1 MTLQTPQKVLLVED
15 DGPFNA
21 ALSDSFAIAGFE
33 VETHA
38 DGQSAL
44 ASLAVTL
51 PGVVVTDIRLP
62 RVDGHDL
69 LEAVQ
74 ARDPDLPVILMTGH
88 GDVAMAVGALKQGAY
103 DFIAKPF
110 ATDHMIASV
119 RRALETRR
127 LVLENRRLRQ
137 AAAEAE
143 DTSPLLG
150 QTPVMARLRETIR
163 QVAVADVDVLVEGET
178 GTGKE
183 LVARLIHRWS
193 RRHARSFV
201 AVDCAA
207 LPDAIADETLFGN
220 RTRRGRIA
228 EADRGTLF
236 IDEIDSMSPMLQGRL
251 LRVVEERELPSSTG
265 EPAPVNLRLV
275 AATKTDLHGSVAEG
289 RFRAD
294 LLYRLETVRIRIPPL
309 RERRADIGLLF
320 SAFLEDAARLHGVA
334 RPQIDVAMETRFLTD
349 DWPGNVRQLRNYATQ
364 VVLGLTSAPST
375 PASELG
381 LSDQMDQFEASVLRA
396 ALDRFEGDIAEVA
409 QALQLPRRSL
419 YARLQRH
426 GINPST
432 YRKRDSAPGDGGRS

>member
-1 MTLQTPQKVLLVED
+1 MTQQTPQKILLVED
-15 DGPFNA
+15 DGPFSA
-21 ALSDSFAIAGFE
+21 ALADSFAIAGFE
-33 VETHA
+33 IESYG

-44 ASLAVTL
+44 ASLAIAL
-51 PGVVVTDIRLP
+51 PGVIVSDIRMP

-69 LEAVQ
+69 LETVL
-74 ARDPDLPVILMTGH
+74 ARDPELPVILMTGH
-88 GDVAMAVGALKQGAY
+88 GDIAMAVAALKQGAY

-110 ATDHMIASV
+110 ATDHLIASV

-143 DTSPLLG
+143 DTFPLLG

-163 QVAVADVDVLVEGET
+163 QVASADVDVLIEGET

-193 RRHARSFV
+193 RRRSRSFV

-220 RTRRGRIA
+220 RVRRGRIA

-236 IDEIDSMSPMLQGRL
+236 LDEIDDMSPTLQGRL
-251 LRVVEERELPSSTG
+251 LRVVEERELPSATG
-265 EPAPVNLRLV
+265 EPTALDLRIV
-275 AATKTDLHGSVAEG
+275 AATKTDLHALATEG
-289 RFRAD
+289 RLRAD

-320 SAFLEDAARLHGVA
+320 SAFLDEAARQHGAARPPIDAAIEA
-334 RPQIDVAMETRFLTD
+334 RFLTH
-349 DWPGNVRQLRNYATQ
+349 DWPGNVRELRNYATQ
-364 VVLGLTSAPST
+364 VVLGLTSTRNAPV
-375 PASELG
+375 SELS
-381 LSDQMDQFEASVLRA
+381 LSDQMDQFEAGVLRA
-396 ALDRFEGDIAEVA
+396 ALERFDGDIAEVA
-409 QALQLPRRSL
+409 QALELPRRSL
-419 YARLQRH
+419 YARLQRQS
-426 GINPST
+426 INPAA
-432 YRKRDSAPGDGGRS
+432 YRK

>member
-1 MTLQTPQKVLLVED
+1 MTLEASQKVLLVED

-21 ALSDSFAIAGFE
+21 ALTDSFAIAGFD
-33 VETHA
+33 VETHG

-44 ASLAVTL
+44 ASLATAL
-51 PGVVVTDIRLP
+51 PGVIVSDIRLP
-62 RVDGHDL
+62 RIDGHDL
-69 LEAVQ
+69 LEAVL

-88 GDVAMAVGALKQGAY
+88 GDIAMAVGALKQGAY

-110 ATDHMIASV
+110 ATDHLIASV

-143 DTSPLLG
+143 DASPLLG
-150 QTPVMARLRETIR
+150 QTTVMARLRETIR
-163 QVAVADVDVLVEGET
+163 QVANADVDVLIEGET

-193 RRHARSFV
+193 RRRARSLI

-207 LPDAIADETLFGN
+207 LPDAIADEALFGN
-220 RTRRGRIA
+220 RVRRGRIA

-236 IDEIDSMSPMLQGRL
+236 LDEIDSMSPMLQGRL
-251 LRVVEERELPSSTG
+251 LRVAEERELPSASG
-265 EPAPVNLRLV
+265 EPTPVDLRIV
-275 AATKTDLHGSVAEG
+275 AATKSDLHAAVADG
-289 RFRAD
+289 LFRAD

-320 SAFLEDAARLHGVA
+320 SAFLDEAARLHGVP
-334 RPQIDVAMETRFLTD
+334 RPPIDAAMEARFLTH
-349 DWPGNVRQLRNYATQ
+349 DWPGNVRELRNYATQ
-364 VVLGLTSAPST
+364 AALGLSSVRSQPAP
-375 PASELG
+375 ELG
-381 LSDQMDQFEASVLRA
+381 LSEQMDHFEANILRA
-396 ALDRFEGDIAEVA
+396 TLERFEGDIAEVA
-409 QALQLPRRSL
+409 QALRLPRRSL

-426 GINPST
+426 GINPSA
-432 YRKRDSAPGDGGRS
+432 YRK

>member
-1 MTLQTPQKVLLVED
+1 MTLQAPQKVLLVED

-33 VETHA
+33 VETHG

-44 ASLAVTL
+44 ASLAVAL
-51 PGVVVTDIRLP
+51 PGVIVTDIRLP

-88 GDVAMAVGALKQGAY
+88 GDIAMAVGALKQGAY

-193 RRHARSFV
+193 RRHARGFV

-220 RTRRGRIA
+220 RARRGRIA

-265 EPAPVNLRLV
+265 GPAPVNLRIV
-275 AATKTDLHGSVAEG
+275 AATKTDLHGLVAEG

-320 SAFLEDAARLHGVA
+320 SAFLDDAARQHGVA
-334 RPQIDVAMETRFLTD
+334 RPQIDVAMEARFLTD
-349 DWPGNVRQLRNYATQ
+349 DWPGNVRELRNYATQ
-364 VVLGLTSAPST
+364 VVLGLTSAQHR

-381 LSDQMDQFEASVLRA
+381 LSDQMDQFEASILRA

-409 QALQLPRRSL
+409 AALQLPRRSL

-426 GINPST
+426 GINPSA
-432 YRKRDSAPGDGGRS
+432 YRRRDNAHGDGSKS

>member
-1 MTLQTPQKVLLVED
+1 MTLQASQKVLLVED

-21 ALSDSFAIAGFE
+21 ALTDSFAIAGFE
-33 VETHA
+33 VESHG

-44 ASLAVTL
+44 ASLATAL
-51 PGVVVTDIRLP
+51 PGVIVSDIRLP
-62 RVDGHDL
+62 RIDGHDL
-69 LEAVQ
+69 LEAVL

-88 GDVAMAVGALKQGAY
+88 GDIAMAVGALKQGAY

-110 ATDHMIASV
+110 ATDHLIASV

-143 DTSPLLG
+143 DASPLIG
-150 QTPVMARLRETIR
+150 QTTVMARLRETIR
-163 QVAVADVDVLVEGET
+163 QIANADVDVLVEGET

-193 RRHARSFV
+193 RRRTRSFV

-207 LPDAIADETLFGN
+207 LPDAIADETLFGS
-220 RTRRGRIA
+220 RARRGRIA

-236 IDEIDSMSPMLQGRL
+236 LDEIDSMSPMLQGRL
-251 LRVVEERELPSSTG
+251 LRVVEERELPSASG
-265 EPAPVNLRLV
+265 EPAPVDLRIV
-275 AATKTDLHGSVAEG
+275 AATKSDLHGSVTDD

-320 SAFLEDAARLHGVA
+320 SAFLDEAARLHGVA
-334 RPQIDVAMETRFLTD
+334 RPPIDAAMEARFLTD
-349 DWPGNVRQLRNYATQ
+349 DWPGNVRELRNYATQ
-364 VVLGLTSAPST
+364 AALGLASARSQPSM
-375 PASELG
+375 EFG
-381 LSDQMDQFEASVLRA
+381 LSDQMDHFEANILRA
-396 ALDRFEGDIAEVA
+396 TLERYEGDIAEVA
-409 QALQLPRRSL
+409 QALKLPRRSL

-426 GINPST
+426 GINPSA
-432 YRKRDSAPGDGGRS
+432 YRK

>member
-1 MTLQTPQKVLLVED
+1 MTLQSQQKVLLVED
-15 DGPFNA
+15 DGPLNA
-21 ALSDSFAIAGFE
+21 ALADSFVIAGFE
-33 VETHA
+33 VETHG

-44 ASLAVTL
+44 ASLATTL
-51 PGVVVTDIRLP
+51 PGVIVSDIRLP
-62 RVDGHDL
+62 RIDGHDL
-69 LEAVQ
+69 LEAVL

-88 GDVAMAVGALKQGAY
+88 GDIAMAVGALKQGAY

-110 ATDHMIASV
+110 ATDHLIASV

-143 DTSPLLG
+143 DASPLLG
-150 QTPVMARLRETIR
+150 QSAVMARLRETIR
-163 QVAVADVDVLVEGET
+163 QVASADVDVLVEGET

-193 RRHARSFV
+193 RRRGRSFV

-220 RTRRGRIA
+220 RVRRGRIA

-236 IDEIDSMSPMLQGRL
+236 LDEIDSMSSLLQGRL
-251 LRVVEERELPSSTG
+251 LRVVEERELPSAGG
-265 EPAPVNLRLV
+265 EPAPVDLRIV
-275 AATKTDLHGSVAEG
+275 AATKSDLHSFVAED

-320 SAFLEDAARLHGVA
+320 SAFLDETARQLGVPRPPIDAA
-334 RPQIDVAMETRFLTD
+334 MEARFLTD
-349 DWPGNVRQLRNYATQ
+349 DWPGNVRELRNYATQ
-364 VVLGLTSAPST
+364 VALGLASAQIRP
-375 PASELG
+375 PPELG
-381 LSDQMDQFEASVLRA
+381 LSDQMDQFEVNVLRA
-396 ALDRFEGDIAEVA
+396 TLERFEGDIADVA
-409 QALQLPRRSL
+409 QALKLPRRSL

-426 GINPST
+426 GINPSA
-432 YRKRDSAPGDGGRS
+432 YRKRDGSHGGSGVN

>member
-1 MTLQTPQKVLLVED
+1 MILQAPQKVLLVED

-33 VETHA
+33 VEAHG

-44 ASLAVTL
+44 ASLATAL
-51 PGVVVTDIRLP
+51 PGVIVSDIRLP
-62 RVDGHDL
+62 RIDGHDL
-69 LEAVQ
+69 LEAVL

-88 GDVAMAVGALKQGAY
+88 GDIAMAVGALKQGAY

-110 ATDHMIASV
+110 ATDHLIASV

-137 AAAEAE
+137 AVAETE

-163 QVAVADVDVLVEGET
+163 QVANADVDVLVEGET

-193 RRHARSFV
+193 RRRSRGFV

-207 LPDAIADETLFGN
+207 LPDAIADETLFGS
-220 RTRRGRIA
+220 RVRRGRIA

-236 IDEIDSMSPMLQGRL
+236 LDEIDSMSSMLQGRL

-265 EPAPVNLRLV
+265 EPAPVDLRIV
-275 AATKTDLHGSVAEG
+275 AASKTDLHGAVAEG

-320 SAFLEDAARLHGVA
+320 SAFLDEAARLHGVP
-334 RPQIDVAMETRFLTD
+334 RPTIDAAMEARFLTNE
-349 DWPGNVRQLRNYATQ
+349 WPGNVRELRNYATQ
-364 VVLGLTSAPST
+364 AVLGL
-375 PASELG
+375 ASVQSRTVLDLG
-381 LSDQMDQFEASVLRA
+381 LSDQMDQFEVSVLRA
-396 ALDRFEGDIAEVA
+396 TLERFDGDIAEVA

-432 YRKRDSAPGDGGRS
+432 YRKRDSAHADDGKN

>member
-1 MTLQTPQKVLLVED
+1 MTLEASQKVLLVED

-21 ALSDSFAIAGFE
+21 ALTDSFAIAGFD
-33 VETHA
+33 VETHG

-44 ASLAVTL
+44 ASLATAL
-51 PGVVVTDIRLP
+51 PGVIVSDIRLP
-62 RVDGHDL
+62 RIDGHDL
-69 LEAVQ
+69 LEAVL

-88 GDVAMAVGALKQGAY
+88 GDIAMAVGALKQGAY

-110 ATDHMIASV
+110 ATDHLIASV

-143 DTSPLLG
+143 DASPLLG
-150 QTPVMARLRETIR
+150 QTAVMARLRETIR
-163 QVAVADVDVLVEGET
+163 QVANADVDVLVEGET

-193 RRHARSFV
+193 RRRARSFV

-220 RTRRGRIA
+220 RVRRGRIA

-236 IDEIDSMSPMLQGRL
+236 LDEIDSMSPLLQGRL
-251 LRVVEERELPSSTG
+251 LRVVEERELPSASG
-265 EPAPVNLRLV
+265 EPAPVDLRIV
-275 AATKTDLHGSVAEG
+275 AATKNDPHGSITDNRV
-289 RFRAD
+289 RAD

-320 SAFLEDAARLHGVA
+320 SAFLGEAARLHGVP
-334 RPQIDVAMETRFLTD
+334 RPPIDAAMEARFLTH
-349 DWPGNVRQLRNYATQ
+349 DWPGNVRELRNYATQ
-364 VVLGLTSAPST
+364 AALGLASARSQPSM
-375 PASELG
+375 ELG
-381 LSDQMDQFEASVLRA
+381 LSDQMDHFEANILRA
-396 ALDRFEGDIAEVA
+396 TLERYEGDISEVA
-409 QALQLPRRSL
+409 QALKLPRRSL

-432 YRKRDSAPGDGGRS
+432 YRK

>member
-1 MTLQTPQKVLLVED
+1 MTLQAPEKVLLVED

-21 ALSDSFAIAGFE
+21 ALSDSFAIAGFD
-33 VETHA
+33 VETHG

-44 ASLAVTL
+44 ASLATAL
-51 PGVVVTDIRLP
+51 PGVIVSDIRLP
-62 RVDGHDL
+62 RIDGHDL
-69 LEAVQ
+69 LEAVL

-88 GDVAMAVGALKQGAY
+88 GDIAMAVGALKQGAY

-110 ATDHMIASV
+110 ATDHLIASV

-143 DTSPLLG
+143 DASPLLG
-150 QTPVMARLRETIR
+150 QTAVMARLRETIR
-163 QVAVADVDVLVEGET
+163 QVASADVDVLVEGET

-193 RRHARSFV
+193 RRRARGFV

-220 RTRRGRIA
+220 RVRRGRIA

-236 IDEIDSMSPMLQGRL
+236 FDEIDSMSPMLQGRL
-251 LRVVEERELPSSTG
+251 LRVVEERELPSATG
-265 EPAPVNLRLV
+265 EPVPVDLRIV
-275 AATKTDLHGSVAEG
+275 AATKSDLHGAVVKG

-320 SAFLEDAARLHGVA
+320 SAFLDEAARSHGVPRPHIDAA
-334 RPQIDVAMETRFLTD
+334 MEARFLTD
-349 DWPGNVRQLRNYATQ
+349 DWPGNVRELRNYATQ
-364 VVLGLTSAPST
+364 AALGLASARNAPLL
-375 PASELG
+375 ELG
-381 LSDQMDQFEASVLRA
+381 LSDQMDQFEVNILKATLE
-396 ALDRFEGDIAEVA
+396 RFEGDIGEVA
-409 QALQLPRRSL
+409 QALKLPRRSL

-432 YRKRDSAPGDGGRS
+432 YRK